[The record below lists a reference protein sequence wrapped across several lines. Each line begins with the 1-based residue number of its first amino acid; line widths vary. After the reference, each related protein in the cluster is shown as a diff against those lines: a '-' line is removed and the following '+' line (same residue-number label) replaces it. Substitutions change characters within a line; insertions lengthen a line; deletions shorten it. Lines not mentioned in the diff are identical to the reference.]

1 MGAEDLPGNAL
12 SWNGTGDIFD
22 RARREDQEGLAEGK
36 SRGALGGSAGGALT
50 IARNSQWM
58 LGRVVV
64 QQISKLPD
72 KPVFDPFTSPG
83 CFAKEREARLHRW
96 IELKTTDG
104 NTAPHFTPP
113 MLLDKLI
120 ENVLQRDAV

>member
-1 MGAEDLPGNAL
+1 MDG
-12 SWNGTGDIFD
+12 W
-22 RARREDQEGLAEGK
+22 
-36 SRGALGGSAGGALT
+36 
-50 IARNSQWM
+50 
-58 LGRVVV
+58 V
-64 QQISKLPD
+64 QSVGQHISKLPD

>member
-1 MGAEDLPGNAL
+1 
-12 SWNGTGDIFD
+12 
-22 RARREDQEGLAEGK
+22 
-36 SRGALGGSAGGALT
+36 
-50 IARNSQWM
+50 M

-83 CFAKEREARLHRW
+83 CFAEEREARLHRW

-104 NTAPHFTPP
+104 DTTTHFTPA
-113 MLLDKLI
+113 MLLDKLV
-120 ENVLQRDAV
+120 EDVLQRDAV

>member
-1 MGAEDLPGNAL
+1 M
-12 SWNGTGDIFD
+12 
-22 RARREDQEGLAEGK
+22 
-36 SRGALGGSAGGALT
+36 T

-83 CFAKEREARLHRW
+83 GFAEEREARLHRW
-96 IELKTTDG
+96 IEPKTTDRDA
-104 NTAPHFTPP
+104 APHFIPA
-113 MLLDKLI
+113 MLLNKLI
-120 ENVLQRDAV
+120 EDVLQRDAV

>member
-1 MGAEDLPGNAL
+1 M
-12 SWNGTGDIFD
+12 DI
-22 RARREDQEGLAEGK
+22 
-36 SRGALGGSAGGALT
+36 
-50 IARNSQWM
+50 W
-58 LGRVVV
+58 RVVV
-64 QQISKLPD
+64 QHISKLPN
-72 KPVFDPFTSPG
+72 KPVLHPFTSPG